1 MTKRQLEQRAIGRAQ
16 APKLGVQRGAIDHH
30 GDATVSALRQQAT
43 VAGQLPTTTPVA
55 HLVRRAMMSLSMNT
69 AES

>member
-30 GDATVSALRQQAT
+30 GDTTVSALRQQAT